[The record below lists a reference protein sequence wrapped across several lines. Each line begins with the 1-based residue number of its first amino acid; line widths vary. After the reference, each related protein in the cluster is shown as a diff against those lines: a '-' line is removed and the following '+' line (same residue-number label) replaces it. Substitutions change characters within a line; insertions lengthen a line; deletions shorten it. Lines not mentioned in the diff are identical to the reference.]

1 MHGTPMFSTV
11 GQRQMPSP
19 APFPQTLTPQYGART
34 TSAMHQTPMLGGVMG
49 GALGGALIGPEVKMS
64 GKHNG
69 LYRYLARLLRPV
81 WNEPVVVCVTEMNT
95 DQVRT

>member
-1 MHGTPMFSTV
+1 
-11 GQRQMPSP
+11 
-19 APFPQTLTPQYGART
+19 
-34 TSAMHQTPMLGGVMG
+34 MG

-81 WNEPVVVCVTEMNT
+81 WNEPVVICVTEMNT
-95 DQVRT
+95 DQVSSQYVCMSVTPCSHSFIFHLENYCVTFYLEV

>member
-1 MHGTPMFSTV
+1 
-11 GQRQMPSP
+11 
-19 APFPQTLTPQYGART
+19 
-34 TSAMHQTPMLGGVMG
+34 MG

-81 WNEPVVVCVTEMNT
+81 WNEPIVICMTELKT
-95 DQVRT
+95 DQVN